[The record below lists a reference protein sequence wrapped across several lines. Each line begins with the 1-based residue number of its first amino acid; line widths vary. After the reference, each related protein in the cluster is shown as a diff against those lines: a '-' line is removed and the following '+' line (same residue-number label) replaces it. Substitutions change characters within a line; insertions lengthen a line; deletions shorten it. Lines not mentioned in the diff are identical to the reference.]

1 MANVDAWALLTLVL
15 AEVPDA
21 GMGPADGPEVGTGGA
36 AGGRGIAEPPG
47 VRGAAGAEDIVW
59 DVIYCRGAVSD
70 SAHKKLQDRKGGRF
84 LLQL

>member
-1 MANVDAWALLTLVL
+1 MLLTLVL

-21 GMGPADGPEVGTGGA
+21 GMGPVDGPEVGTIGT
-36 AGGRGIAEPPG
+36 AGGKVAAEPPG

-70 SAHKKLQDRKGGRF
+70 SAQK
-84 LLQL
+84 

>member
-1 MANVDAWALLTLVL
+1 MPLGMENVDAVALLTLTL

-21 GMGPADGPEVGTGGA
+21 GVGPVDGPEVGTGGA

-59 DVIYCRGAVSD
+59 DVIYRRGAVSD
-70 SAHKKLQDRKGGRF
+70 SAQK
-84 LLQL
+84 